1 MARYVARERVLG
13 LRRGVVCDGALRG
26 RERVASGVCL
36 TSWLG
41 SYICSKMLS
50 AAREEMREEGA
61 SAAAA
66 QQPGGRERANQ
77 GQDKSRITLRD
88 TWSRRLA
95 GGMRPVRRAGW
106 VCAESGAPAARSF
119 MG

>member
-66 QQPGGRERANQ
+66 QQPGGA
-77 GQDKSRITLRD
+77 GTGKSRPRQVKNYSPGYMEQAP
-88 TWSRRLA
+88 SRGHEASPQSGL
-95 GGMRPVRRAGW
+95 G
-106 VCAESGAPAARSF
+106 VC
-119 MG
+119 